1 MYLSFPFSQLSR
13 LGKYNIIYLVVTAI
27 ILALCVTSL
36 VFEYKKSRKENSD
49 GTVEYQRSVKRMLL
63 GIFTF
68 LFGIWFNT
76 RTKVPATF
84 ILSMIIITAGVIFCL
99 WGFFQLIRFKEK
111 IIHTTKKN
119 ALYRRSF

>member
-1 MYLSFPFSQLSR
+1 MLDIIDVYLRFPFRHLPGRYSL
-13 LGKYNIIYLVVTAI
+13 IYLVVTAI

-36 VFEYKKSRKENSD
+36 VFEYKRSRKENSD

-84 ILSMIIITAGVIFCL
+84 ILSMIIVTAGVIFCL
-99 WGFFQLIRFKEK
+99 WGFFSSFGSN
-111 IIHTTKKN
+111 KK
-119 ALYRRSF
+119 